1 MQTVTTQRLEAQ
13 PGSAHAANG
22 LQGHTHGHGHGSHSD
37 HTVHGH
43 HSHHGD
49 HSDHSVIV
57 TRREASPILASV
69 WVRLGT
75 AVALLAL
82 LWVAVVWAL
91 FGHV

>member
-1 MQTVTTQRLEAQ
+1 MQTVTIQRLEAQ
-13 PGSAHAANG
+13 PGSAHEANE

-43 HSHHGD
+43 HSDHSH
-49 HSDHSVIV
+49 HSDHRGIAS
-57 TRREASPILASV
+57 RREASPILASV

-82 LWVAVVWAL
+82 LWVAVAWAL
-91 FGHV
+91 FDHV